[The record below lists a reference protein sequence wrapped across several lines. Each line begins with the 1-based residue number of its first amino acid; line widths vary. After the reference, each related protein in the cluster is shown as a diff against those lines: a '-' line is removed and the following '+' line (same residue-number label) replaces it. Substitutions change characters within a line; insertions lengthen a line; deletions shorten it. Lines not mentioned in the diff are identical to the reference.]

1 MKIGSLI
8 YGLRSILR
16 NTKTLTMRILMMI
29 KNILAAVFFTFISY
43 AIVSSIGQ
51 PQHSYRMPIAAAI
64 SD

>member
-1 MKIGSLI
+1 M
-8 YGLRSILR
+8 
-16 NTKTLTMRILMMI
+16 T
-29 KNILAAVFFTFISY
+29 KNILAAVFFSFISH